1 MGCPFLGNNLFDN
14 QLYSTLSEIASSPK
28 RESFILMDRI
38 HSPAIPNAAIKSGGT
53 DAIEHDLIPE
63 VGIYGVFI
71 RLDITD
77 YIIYMND

>member
-1 MGCPFLGNNLFDN
+1 
-14 QLYSTLSEIASSPK
+14 
-28 RESFILMDRI
+28 MDRI